1 MRCLNVFA
9 AVAAIGLLA
18 ACTVVEGP
26 PNTYTVTMAQQP
38 LAPAN
43 QQTHPFFDSHA
54 NAQAGVASPEFQTPG
69 VEPAPAVP
77 AAPPSAVASSGYV
90 PQTPTNYRYDGR
102 PVPGYEYDEYARPP
116 QPTSQLACGI
126 TDGDFIF
133 FSRRPRQYQPI
144 SFAVAPGETQRIQ
157 VTQDNNDRRENIF
170 VQGDLSGVGVRISR
184 NQPPAPGS
192 NGFIFGA
199 SGGFASSEPQL
210 VRGVTRKL
218 NINDLFRDAT
228 ISCGF
233 RSPAGVL
240 PGSRQIY
247 KY

>member
-1 MRCLNVFA
+1 MRQVMLCLIVGFFA
-9 AVAAIGLLA
+9 A

-26 PNTYTVTMAQQP
+26 PNTYTVTTGQP
-38 LAPAN
+38 TLAPAN
-43 QQTHPFFDSHA
+43 QPPPPYFSG
-54 NAQAGVASPEFQTPG
+54 QAPNTGVASPEFQTPG
-69 VEPAPAVP
+69 LETAPS
-77 AAPPSAVASSGYV
+77 APPSTVADTGYA
-90 PQTPTNYRYDGR
+90 PQTPPRYRYDG
-102 PVPGYEYDEYARPP
+102 PAVPGYEYDRYGRPP
-116 QPTSQLACGI
+116 QPSSLLACGI

-184 NQPPAPGS
+184 NQPPEPGS
-192 NGFIFGA
+192 NGLIFGA

-210 VRGVTRKL
+210 VKGVRQKL

-233 RSPAGVL
+233 RSPPGVL

-247 KY
+247 RY